1 MPKYNFD
8 LKQSENI
15 PSEEVIRAEMKKL
28 HYTQA
33 AIDGLIIAIEKVNTI
48 IAFGKQKAGNDKY
61 YNALNNDQ
69 QTGIFRTN
77 SLLQSG
83 LVYNV
88 RKADAVDY
96 EKDVNQ
102 LNQYLDEVLNQRE
115 LKKFAKTYVKPVK
128 AMEEPK
134 EDVKVEEKAKE
145 EPKEDIKAGDEII
158 EEDADELFERTF
170 VNLNN
175 VAEKKKHDVNENE
188 YEFEEEIE
196 EEVVD
201 DNIINLNIIED
212 AQKKAEEEKKIQA
225 ANEEEKKIQDAKARG
240 AVILNP
246 PNVDDGVERKAV
258 IIEPPKNKEY
268 KLEYDKDGHL
278 IIQPPN
284 PDLFKDEEKKSEDND
299 NNINNDNIINANVD
313 NKNLNRRLMA
323 DIFSDS
329 FDSEDNNN
337 LTIDENGDFVIDN
350 VGLNSAGVDNNI
362 SEDEVDRI
370 KATEADLDENL
381 SMYDYIERIQRNG
394 FKNKDVKNLND
405 NEKQKYID
413 DILKIMAARYVAHAE
428 RGNKNHKLESSH
440 TDVADVI
447 GTVIDF
453 RNDNTF
459 ATFIGELKENPKML
473 KQAMEAATSGHGG
486 KMDEMFKKFVLNMDP
501 GYMEN
506 TQILGRYMPTI
517 RERIDVLK
525 KKIEQR
531 KAAEKEIKSI
541 EKKMDEI
548 RDDEDRDDEKF
559 EKLGERKGDL
569 EEIVEDNADN
579 LIVSEI
585 LTLRNMANAH
595 RGKKASL
602 DKPVPVSKNESLSDI
617 VKGYLGTDKV
627 LRNLIKK
634 DDKVVELALTGHGGD
649 MVAYLREKMLNNKNT
664 SKPFKAALEMNTIS
678 HQMDNMC
685 KKAGELT
692 EKIKEADEEDK
703 KDLVDDGKALIQ
715 KYMILASH
723 VWNKNLDNSEAKL
736 YEKDT
741 PWLEL
746 AAVDNGNFDKG
757 FKEFF
762 KDFKS
767 ADYIQALEIINKHQ
781 EPKRVKTAL
790 SEYKVTVVDARKVNA
805 PNRPGAY
812 KANPQRQAGMGGKI
826 N

>member
-1 MPKYNFD
+1 MPKYVFD
-8 LKQSENI
+8 LKVSENI

-28 HYTQA
+28 HYTQG
-33 AIDGLIIAIEKVNTI
+33 AIDGLLIAIEKVNTI

-61 YNALNNDQ
+61 YNTLNNDQ

-77 SLLQSG
+77 SMLQSG
-83 LVYNV
+83 LNFNV
-88 RKADAVDY
+88 RKTEAADY
-96 EKDVNQ
+96 EEDVNQ
-102 LNQYLDEVLNQRE
+102 LNQYLDKVLNQRE
-115 LKKFAKTYVKPVK
+115 LKKFAKTYVKLVK
-128 AMEEPK
+128 AVEEPK

-145 EPKEDIKAGDEII
+145 DVKVEEKAKEDVKVDAKAGVEII

-175 VAEKKKHDVNENE
+175 IAEKEKQNVNENE
-188 YEFEEEIE
+188 NEFEEEIE
-196 EEVVD
+196 EEVVY
-201 DNIINLNIIED
+201 DNIINLNVIED

-225 ANEEEKKIQDAKARG
+225 AKEEEKK
-240 AVILNP
+240 
-246 PNVDDGVERKAV
+246 VDDGVERKAV
-258 IIEPPKNKEY
+258 IIEPPKIKEY
-268 KLEYDKDGHL
+268 NLEFDKDGHL

-284 PDLFKDEEKKSEDND
+284 PNLFKDEEKKSEDKKDVDNKINDD
-299 NNINNDNIINANVD
+299 NNINNDNII
-313 NKNLNRRLMA
+313 
-323 DIFSDS
+323 
-329 FDSEDNNN
+329 EDNNV
-337 LTIDENGDFVIDN
+337 TIDENGDFVIDN
-350 VGLNSAGVDNNI
+350 VGLNPAGVYNNI
-362 SEDEVDRI
+362 SEDELDRI
-370 KATEADLDENL
+370 KASEANLNENL

-405 NEKQKYID
+405 DEKQKYID

-428 RGNKNHKLESSH
+428 RGNKNHKLERSH

-447 GTVIDF
+447 DTVIDF
-453 RNDNTF
+453 RNDDTF
-459 ATFIGELKENPKML
+459 AQFIDELKENPKML

-486 KMDEMFKKFVLNMDP
+486 KMDEMFKKFVVNMDP
-501 GYMEN
+501 GYMKN
-506 TQILGRYMPTI
+506 TQILSRYMPTI

-548 RDDEDRDDEKF
+548 RNDEDRDDEKF
-559 EKLGERKGDL
+559 EKLGERKSDL
-569 EEIVEDNADN
+569 EEIVEDNADYM
-579 LIVSEI
+579 IVSEI

-602 DKPVPVSKNESLSDI
+602 DKPIPVSNNESLSDT
-617 VKGYLGTDKV
+617 VTGMCTDKV
-627 LRNLIKK
+627 LRNLIEK
-634 DDKVVELALTGHGGD
+634 DDKVVKLALTGHGGE

-678 HQMDNMC
+678 HQMDNIC

-692 EKIKEADEEDK
+692 EEFKEAEVEDK
-703 KDLVDDGKALIQ
+703 KDLVDDGKTLIQ

-741 PWLEL
+741 PWFEL

-767 ADYIQALEIINKHQ
+767 ADIVKALEIINEHQ
-781 EPKRVKTAL
+781 DPKRVKTAL

-805 PNRPGAY
+805 PNRTGVN
-812 KANPQRQAGMGGKI
+812 KANPQRQAGMGGKK